1 MLTHCPISG
10 VCIKRF
16 WLSVVAGFAF
26 AFTFDWIVNAYFMM
40 DLYDRTPQ
48 LWRSDAEMQD
58 TVWVIWLYEFLV
70 VLLTAFI
77 FTRNYEGRGFS
88 EGLRFGALIGLLF
101 GVEMAASY
109 AWMPISG
116 TLALAWFASGVVK
129 GLGLGV
135 IFALTYCDGKKEVAA
150 KI

>member
-1 MLTHCPISG
+1 MFSHCPISG

-16 WLSVVAGFAF
+16 WLSIVSGFAF
-26 AFTFDWIVNAYFMM
+26 AFAFDWIVNAYFMR

-48 LWRSDAEMQD
+48 LWRSDAEMQE
-58 TVWVIWLYEFLV
+58 TVWVIWLYEFVV

-77 FTRNYEGRGFS
+77 FTRNYEGRGTG
-88 EGLRFGALIGLLF
+88 EGVRFGALIGLLF
-101 GVEMAASY
+101 GVQMAASY
-109 AWMPISG
+109 AWMPISAD
-116 TLALAWFASGVVK
+116 LAVAWLVTGVLK

-135 IFALTYCDGKKEVAA
+135 IYALTYCDGKKDMVT